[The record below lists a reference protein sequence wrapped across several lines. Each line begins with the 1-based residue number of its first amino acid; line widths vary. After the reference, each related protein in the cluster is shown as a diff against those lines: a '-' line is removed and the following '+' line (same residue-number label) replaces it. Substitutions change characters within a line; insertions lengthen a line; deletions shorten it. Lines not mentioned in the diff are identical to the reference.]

1 MVSLFKEV
9 RRHKPSVIYIP
20 NVDVW
25 YETVG
30 ESAIKTFRSLLRTVP
45 PNDAVLVLGDM
56 ESASDDDRPNPEMLR
71 DLFGFS
77 TKSQYKL
84 RRPDQEARSE
94 FFAPIINYVRM
105 IPTDFPNRE
114 NRKKRELPKLKVAP
128 PPKAPPPSK
137 EELKAQKKKDRHT
150 LNLLKLHIQPV
161 MDQIKLKHKR
171 FRTPIIDEKS
181 VRYLFEEQNPEVV
194 TTDLPLAE
202 QQRQNQQLFRPF
214 ELSKDHKGNP
224 GLLEVATDKFYYNLD
239 TVTMEKRLSNG
250 YYKRPKDFLADVKT
264 LAKDARTAGDPDRT
278 LKANELVA
286 NVEVDM
292 TMVEQN
298 TALVAECEAVYARE
312 MERERQAIANAV
324 QSGRQGANGKAATG
338 GREQDTTMTLESD
351 LMLPPAQDGQGNTT
365 TTTDQSSGPVVL
377 GEAVPGRKN
386 APSVMASSMTG
397 AETTATV
404 AATGIGSV
412 QLPGGPGPSPLS
424 NGVSAGTGE
433 DSEPRQSNGST
444 VPSRLPYEDIPMP
457 DSQDAYADVSGPNS
471 NHDQHQLQQQHQNR
485 PVPTHSV
492 TTPQHVEQ
500 PNSSQSDQQQHQQGL
515 QGSNPSVNFNPNA
528 TPETPSAPNTQT
540 QRSQRSALTQMA
552 QGSQAADYHNSAST
566 TTSGQ
571 KTSDR
576 SHRSSGPQYGTQS
589 SGGKSGSGGPSKSE
603 HPDLSAMMPMGG
615 GSQLPDTQ
623 GEFTSLSSVTLSWL
637 FGVFYCFITLHR
649 GLIAWMALSK
659 AIECHTNVSRFL
671 QSYTIAA
678 KRQIRSHHNSRPL
691 FRSRLYHLHT
701 ICNAY

>member
-45 PNDAVLVLGDM
+45 PNDPVLVLGDM

-114 NRKKRELPKLKVAP
+114 NRKKRDLPKLEVAP
-128 PPKAPPPSK
+128 PPKALPPSK

-181 VRYLFEEQNPEVV
+181 VRYLFEEQNPDVV
-194 TTDLPLAE
+194 TTDLPLEE

-250 YYKRPKDFLADVKT
+250 YYKRPKDFLADIKT

-298 TALVAECEAVYARE
+298 AALVAECEAVYARE
-312 MERERQAIANAV
+312 LERERQAMARAK
-324 QSGRQGANGKAATG
+324 QSGRQAATG
-338 GREQDTTMTLESD
+338 KPISGGVEQDTTMTLESD
-351 LMLPPAQDGQGNTT
+351 LMLPPTHDGQGNAT
-365 TTTDQSSGPVVL
+365 TTTDQSSGPVML

-386 APSVMASSMTG
+386 APSVMASSMAG
-397 AETTATV
+397 AGTV
-404 AATGIGSV
+404 ATAGVGNV
-412 QLPGGPGPSPLS
+412 HLPGGPGPSPLS
-424 NGVSAGTGE
+424 NGISAGTGE

-444 VPSRLPYEDIPMP
+444 VPSRPPYEDIPMP
-457 DSQDAYADVSGPNS
+457 DSQDAFADASGPNS
-471 NHDQHQLQQQHQNR
+471 AQDQHSSQQQQQQQQGR

-492 TTPQHVEQ
+492 TTPQPIGQ
-500 PNSSQSDQQQHQQGL
+500 PNSSQSDPNHQHQQGSH
-515 QGSNPSVNFNPNA
+515 GSNPSANVLPNA

-589 SGGKSGSGGPSKSE
+589 SGGKSGNSGPSKSE
-603 HPDLSAMMPMGG
+603 HPDLSAMMPIGG

-623 GEFTSLSSVTLSWL
+623 GKFLS
-637 FGVFYCFITLHR
+637 FYF
-649 GLIAWMALSK
+649 
-659 AIECHTNVSRFL
+659 
-671 QSYTIAA
+671 
-678 KRQIRSHHNSRPL
+678 
-691 FRSRLYHLHT
+691 
-701 ICNAY
+701 

>member
-30 ESAIKTFRSLLRTVP
+30 ESAIKTFKSLLRTIP
-45 PNDAVLVLGDM
+45 PNDPVLVLGDM
-56 ESASDDDRPNPEMLR
+56 ESASDEDRPDPDMLR

-94 FFAPIINYVRM
+94 FFAPIINYIRM

-128 PPKAPPPSK
+128 SPKALPPSK
-137 EELKAQKKKDRHT
+137 EDLKAQKKKDRHT

-171 FRTPIIDEKS
+171 FRAPIIDEKS
-181 VRYLFEEQNPEVV
+181 IRYLFEEQNPDVV
-194 TTDLPLAE
+194 TTDLPLEE
-202 QQRQNQQLFRPF
+202 QKRQNQQLFRPF
-214 ELSKDHKGNP
+214 ELSKDSKGNP

-264 LAKDARTAGDPDRT
+264 LAKDARTAGDPERT

-312 MERERQAIANAV
+312 LERERQAMAKAA
-324 QSGRQGANGKAATG
+324 QSGRQGGDGKATAG
-338 GREQDTTMTLESD
+338 GGGDGDQHNTMMLESD
-351 LMLPPAQDGQGNTT
+351 LMLPPQQDGHNTT
-365 TTTDQSSGPVVL
+365 ITTTDQSSGPVML
-377 GEAVPGRKN
+377 GEAVPGTKN
-386 APSVMASSMTG
+386 LPAALSSSMAG
-397 AETTATV
+397 AGAGTAG
-404 AATGIGSV
+404 AGNIN
-412 QLPGGPGPSPLS
+412 LPGGPGPSPLS
-424 NGVSAGTGE
+424 NGVSAADGD
-433 DSEPRQSNGST
+433 DSGPRQSNGST
-444 VPSRLPYEDIPMP
+444 VPSRPAYEDIPMP
-457 DSQDAYADVSGPNS
+457 DSQDAYADASGSGSAP
-471 NHDQHQLQQQHQNR
+471 DQHQSQHHR
-485 PVPTHSV
+485 PLRKHSV
-492 TTPQHVEQ
+492 TTPQHTGQ
-500 PNSSQSDQQQHQQGL
+500 SNSSQSDQIQPHRQGMRE
-515 QGSNPSVNFNPNA
+515 SNPNA

-540 QRSQRSALTQMA
+540 QRSQVSALTQMA
-552 QGSQAADYHNSAST
+552 QGSQVADYHNSAST

-589 SGGKSGSGGPSKSE
+589 TGGNSGNSRNSGPAKSE

-623 GEFTSLSSVTLSWL
+623 G
-637 FGVFYCFITLHR
+637 
-649 GLIAWMALSK
+649 K
-659 AIECHTNVSRFL
+659 
-671 QSYTIAA
+671 
-678 KRQIRSHHNSRPL
+678 
-691 FRSRLYHLHT
+691 
-701 ICNAY
+701 